1 VKRLAA
7 VAVLAGALAAAPG
20 VGAMSKAPVI
30 VIKTQ
35 AFGRVLAAPN
45 HLALYYWTPEK
56 RDHRIHCTG
65 SCLRAWPPLVVRSA
79 SAVAK
84 RLALAHG
91 RFGTIR
97 RPDGRLQVT
106 YNRLPLY
113 TYHADPRNRPLCNNV
128 DGWFVVRA

>member
-1 VKRLAA
+1 L
-7 VAVLAGALAAAPG
+7 
-20 VGAMSKAPVI
+20 I

-56 RDHRIHCTG
+56 RDHKIHCT
-65 SCLRAWPPLVVRSA
+65 SACLKAWPALVVKSA
-79 SAVAK
+79 SAVPKKLGGAS
-84 RLALAHG
+84 G
-91 RFGTIR
+91 TFGVIR

-113 TYHADPRNRPLCNNV
+113 TYHADPANRPLCNNV
-128 DGWFVVRA
+128 NGWFVARA

>member
-1 VKRLAA
+1 VKRCVGLF
-7 VAVLAGALAAAPG
+7 VLLGALVAAPG
-20 VGAMSKAPVI
+20 IGATSKAPVI

-56 RDHRIHCTG
+56 RDRRIHCTG
-65 SCLRAWPPLVVRSA
+65 SCLTAWPPLIVRSA
-79 SAVAK
+79 GAVPR
-84 RLALAHG
+84 RLARVRG
-91 RFGTIR
+91 TFGTVR